1 MISMLGKELWFLIG
15 LYFSLKKLLN
25 RFPLIKIV
33 ATNSLSTRRV
43 CIKWGASWAEEGRG
57 MAINNQG
64 GHQHFMDGS
73 IMKSCFRFTL
83 SSHPM
88 FILNQPKITNSRYL
102 LASLLLAACVG
113 YKESP
118 SIPLATPDNL
128 EPILLLC
135 SVADQHQKQKDEI
148 QDSPCVPHSWI
159 KPGTSHLVTSP
170 YLPPFPPCH
179 LTTLAPFPP
188 CHLFTTCPS
197 PPPHPPFPTRHV
209 TTLQPPQPCHLFT
222 TCPSH
227 PPHPPHPPFPTRHV
241 TTLQPL
247 QPCLLT
253 IFPPFLPFPPS

>member
-170 YLPPFPPCH
+170 YLTPFPTCH

-197 PPPHPPFPTRHV
+197 
-209 TTLQPPQPCHLFT
+209 
-222 TCPSH
+222 
-227 PPHPPHPPFPTRHV
+227 HPPHPPFPTRHV